1 MTVVVFTDALV
12 RDGLL
17 VPSGKRK
24 AEWTDEIVRCLTLER
39 RATSPH
45 GGTWSYR
52 PKVAGTRA
60 YFRLGSV
67 GELNVA
73 EARRMALLRAGD
85 VPKDN
90 MGPSKL
96 HLPANQ
102 AATAKAIGGAKLVPT
117 LSAYYD
123 DIYLPSYAKPRLR
136 SWKKTDGIFR
146 MYLREKFGDC
156 RLDLIDR
163 QEFQAYHVGL
173 VKKPMSPAMA
183 DHVARCLHGVLN
195 HAVRMQ
201 VIAVS
206 PIVGVRLLRVDNRKE
221 QYMSPDQLQCLMAVL
236 RTDSN
241 VGVSR
246 VAQLLISTGT
256 RLSEATSALWS
267 DIDLA
272 NRRWF
277 IPAATAKSKRGRSVP
292 LNDTAI
298 EVLMAIRAADPD
310 HQAAHVFMSAKTG
323 EHLRY
328 VHKVWDRLRQKA
340 GLPTLRIHDLR
351 HQYASFLINQG
362 RSLYEVQKLLGHSS
376 SLVTER
382 YSHLT
387 AGSLMDA
394 ANSASIAIKS
404 AMPKAAV

>member
-1 MTVVVFTDALV
+1 M
-12 RDGLL
+12 
-17 VPSGKRK
+17 
-24 AEWTDEIVRCLTLER
+24 
-39 RATSPH
+39 
-45 GGTWSYR
+45 
-52 PKVAGTRA
+52 AGTRS
-60 YFRLGSV
+60 YHRLGSV
-67 GELNVA
+67 SELNVA
-73 EARRMALLRAGD
+73 EARRKALLLAGE
-85 VPKDN
+85 VPTRN
-90 MGPSKL
+90 SGPMQL
-96 HLPANQ
+96 HPTVNHRPVV
-102 AATAKAIGGAKLVPT
+102 KAIGSAKAVPT
-117 LSAYYD
+117 SSGYFD
-123 DIYLPSYAKPRLR
+123 GIYLPSYAKPRLR

-173 VKKPMSPAMA
+173 LNKPMSPAMA
-183 DHVARCLHGVLN
+183 DHVARCLHAVLS
-195 HAVRMQ
+195 HAVRNQ
-201 VIAVS
+201 VISVS
-206 PIVGVRLLRVDNRKE
+206 PIAGVRLLRVDNRKE
-221 QYMSPDQLQCLMAVL
+221 QYMSPEELQRLMGVL

-241 VGVSR
+241 VAVCR

-256 RLSEATSALWS
+256 RLSEATSAQWS
-267 DIDLA
+267 DIDLE

-292 LNDTAI
+292 LNDTAM

-310 HQAAHVFMSAKTG
+310 HRAAHVFMSAKTG

-382 YSHLT
+382 YLHLT